1 MRGALSALEKGLLK
15 RLSHQYG
22 DCSLIIRHTDSDGLS
37 GFCGIKMI
45 KKIENILQEI
55 RESADDWFY

>member
-1 MRGALSALEKGLLK
+1 MRGALSALERELLK
-15 RLSHQYG
+15 RLSHQYE

-37 GFCGIKMI
+37 VFCGNKDD